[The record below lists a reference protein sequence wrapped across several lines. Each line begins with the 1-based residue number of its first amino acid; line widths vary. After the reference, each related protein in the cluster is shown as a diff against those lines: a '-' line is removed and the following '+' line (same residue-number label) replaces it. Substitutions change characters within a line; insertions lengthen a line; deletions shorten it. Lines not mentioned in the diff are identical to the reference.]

1 MNQNKV
7 VAVGT
12 WYYDGLI
19 PHRVEIHSFPARFS
33 ASRFAEDGE
42 NTGEY
47 DESLPIPETLDGYLY
62 ECRPF
67 FSGEHL
73 SIEAVKA
80 WIASQPWAPVTWDE
94 SPMHQ
99 FQTETLPKFGAD

>member
-1 MNQNKV
+1 MKV

-19 PHRVEIHSFPARFS
+19 PHRVEIYSFPARFS

-47 DESLPIPETLDGYLY
+47 DESQPVPDTLDGYLY
-62 ECRPF
+62 AC
-67 FSGEHL
+67 
-73 SIEAVKA
+73 
-80 WIASQPWAPVTWDE
+80 
-94 SPMHQ
+94 SP
-99 FQTETLPKFGAD
+99 